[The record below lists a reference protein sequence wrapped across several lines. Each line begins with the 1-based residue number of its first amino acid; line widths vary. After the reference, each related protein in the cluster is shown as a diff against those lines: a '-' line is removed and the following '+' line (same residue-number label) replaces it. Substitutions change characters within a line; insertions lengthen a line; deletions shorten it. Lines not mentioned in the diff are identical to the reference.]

1 MKKLYYLIVL
11 ALILGLTLTGCTL
24 LSNISQVPVTEQSG
38 ITSLTKGEVDGK
50 CPAAPAVAGLL
61 LKAAGVDNR
70 YGKGK
75 DGGNYIAD
83 VAHEMGPKTDF
94 HDVDKCDIENYRIE
108 IAKFLILQGATEV
121 EELFQAELE
130 SVVYEGI
137 CNKFGTHLD
146 DTITLT
152 FSNNVAIL
160 GNDQDIAETRVD
172 FQTAGSLGHNSSFMV
187 YQASGNE
194 VIITVVGTFGTP
206 RPEVGD
212 FVTGLNGI
220 VDALEEPVIVPDGG
234 VEIDGIVTYD
244 LLGDWMMDLY
254 VGDTLNPRFIIID
267 TFVSGGVTGFM
278 GIGYDSTGAPTGN
291 ITGTVDGQLINML
304 YENNSSTYIA
314 TFEGTIEDCDY
325 ISGTWSDYARTD
337 EPWEMYRTYY

>member
-1 MKKLYYLIVL
+1 MKKLIYLIVL
-11 ALILGLTLTGCTL
+11 TLILGLVLTGCTL
-24 LSNISQVPVTEQSG
+24 LSNISQVPASEQSG
-38 ITSLTKGEVDGK
+38 VSCLTKGEFDAE

-61 LKAAGVDNR
+61 LEAAGVDNR
-70 YGKGK
+70 YGTGK
-75 DGGNYIAD
+75 EGGNFIKD
-83 VAHEMGPKTDF
+83 VANFMGPETDF
-94 HDVDKCDIENYRIE
+94 YDVDKCDIENYRIE
-108 IAKFLILQGATEV
+108 IAKFLILQGAKEV

-160 GNDQDIAETRVD
+160 GDDQDIAETRVD
-172 FQTAGSLGHNSSFMV
+172 FENAGSLGHNSFFMV

-220 VDALEEPVIVPDGG
+220 VDALGNPVIVPGGG
-234 VEIDGIVTYD
+234 VEIEGIVVTYALRD
-244 LLGDWMMDLY
+244 TGPAGGLIFYVKEGGYSDGWMYLEAAPASTEWKHMM
-254 VGDTLNPRFIIID
+254 
-267 TFVSGGVTGFM
+267 TGFCPQKM
-278 GIGYDSTGAPTGN
+278 S
-291 ITGTVDGQLINML
+291 
-304 YENNSSTYIA
+304 
-314 TFEGTIEDCDY
+314 
-325 ISGTWSDYARTD
+325 
-337 EPWEMYRTYY
+337 